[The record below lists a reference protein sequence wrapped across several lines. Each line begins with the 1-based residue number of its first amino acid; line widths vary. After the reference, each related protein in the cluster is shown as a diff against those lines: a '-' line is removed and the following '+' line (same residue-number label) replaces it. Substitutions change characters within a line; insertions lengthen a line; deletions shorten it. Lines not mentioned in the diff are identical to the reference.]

1 MNNKLN
7 YMNWRFVII
16 AAVILACLVTIIL
29 KIFSIQFFESNFLQN
44 EGNKRYVKYKD
55 VVPVRGT
62 IYDRNNF
69 PLAVSVINYDLYA
82 LKGFTKYQLLNISE
96 KIELDIDPKIDAFNK
111 KTLLKKNIPNE
122 MLVEIRNSRFKNIE
136 VEVRHSRHYPL
147 GDQIAPLIGFYG
159 KDGAQEGL
167 EKSYDTVLSGKKGRQ
182 KFFKNAKQEIIS
194 KPIEVSRTI
203 QGNDIYLTIDS
214 TLQFYAYKFLAE
226 AIRSN
231 NAKSGTAI
239 ILNNLDG
246 EILAMASY
254 PSYNPNHPQRK
265 IQKNRA
271 LVDAYELGSVLKP
284 IVLSKALEENI
295 VNIDQYIDIPKR
307 LNLNDKIIVDSK
319 QYEKLTP
326 AEIISYSSQIGASKI
341 ALELGYNDLK
351 SNFFEFGFTKP
362 ISINF
367 PSSAFG
373 YMSIKDKIIDKELAS
388 LGYGYG
394 LTVSPFQLASAYS
407 VFANNGIFKDFK
419 LLKDAEVH
427 SRRVISQSTASN
439 ILKALEMV
447 TIDGTGKAANVN
459 GFSQG
464 GKTGTAHQI
473 KAGSGYAEDL
483 YRASFVGIT
492 PLNKQSLTIFVSIDD
507 PGLNS
512 YTGGAVAAPVFAKIA
527 ENTLNH
533 LGYFEDE
540 WIWRNIR
547 YKNSWKY

>member
-7 YMNWRFVII
+7 YLNWRFILI
-16 AAVILACLVTIIL
+16 AAAIFACLVTIIF
-29 KIFSIQFFESNFLQN
+29 KIFSIHFFESNFLQN

-82 LKGFTKYQLLNISE
+82 LKGFSKSQLLSMSE
-96 KIELDIDPKIDAFNK
+96 KIEMDIDPKIEAFNK
-111 KTLLKKNIPNE
+111 KTLLKKNISNE
-122 MLVEIRNSRFKNIE
+122 MLLEIRNSRFKNIE
-136 VEVRHSRHYPL
+136 IEIRHSRHYPL

-167 EKSYDTVLSGKKGRQ
+167 EKSYDMVLSGKKGRQ
-182 KFFKNAKQEIIS
+182 KYFKNAKQEIIS
-194 KPIEVSRTI
+194 KPIEVSRTV

-214 TLQFYAYKFLAE
+214 TLQFYAYKFLVE
-226 AIRSN
+226 AIKSN

-246 EILAMASY
+246 EVMAMASY

-284 IVLSKALEENI
+284 IVLSKALEEDI
-295 VNIDQYIDIPKR
+295 VNIDQYIDIPRR

-341 ALELGYNDLK
+341 ALELGYKDLK
-351 SNFFEFGFTKP
+351 SNFYEFGFTKP

-367 PSSAFG
+367 PSSALG

-394 LTVSPFQLASAYS
+394 LTISPFQIASAYS

-427 SRRVISQSTASN
+427 SRRIISQSTALN

-447 TIDGTGKAANVN
+447 TTDGTGKAANVN

-464 GKTGTAHQI
+464 GKTGTTHKI
-473 KAGSGYAEDL
+473 RAGSGYAEDL
-483 YRASFVGIT
+483 YRASFIGIT
-492 PLNKQSLTIFVSIDD
+492 PLSEQSLTIFVCIDD

-512 YTGGAVAAPVFAKIA
+512 YSGGSVAAPVFAKIA
-527 ENTLNH
+527 ENSLNH

-540 WIWRNIR
+540 
-547 YKNSWKY
+547 

>member
-7 YMNWRFVII
+7 YINWRFILI
-16 AAVILACLVTIIL
+16 AAVILACSVTIIF
-29 KIFSIQFFESNFLQN
+29 KILSIQFFESNFLQN

-69 PLAVSVINYDLYA
+69 PLAVSIINYDLYA
-82 LKGFTKYQLLNISE
+82 LKGFTKSQLLNISE
-96 KIELDIDPKIDAFNK
+96 KIELDIDPKIEAFNK
-111 KTLLKKNIPNE
+111 KTLLKKNISNE
-122 MLVEIRNSRFKNIE
+122 MLLKIRNSRFKNIE
-136 VEVRHSRHYPL
+136 IEIRHSRHYPL

-182 KFFKNAKQEIIS
+182 KYFKNAKQEIIS

-203 QGNDIYLTIDS
+203 QGSDIYLTIDS
-214 TLQFYAYKFLAE
+214 TLQFYAYKFLVE
-226 AIRSN
+226 AIKSN

-295 VNIDQYIDIPKR
+295 VNIDQYIDIPRR

-326 AEIISYSSQIGASKI
+326 VEIISYSSQIGASKI
-341 ALELGYNDLK
+341 ALELGYKDLK
-351 SNFFEFGFTKP
+351 SNFYEFGFTKP

-373 YMSIKDKIIDKELAS
+373 YMSIKDKIVDKELAS

-394 LTVSPFQLASAYS
+394 LTISPFQLASAYS

-473 KAGSGYAEDL
+473 RAGSGYAEDL

-492 PLNKQSLTIFVSIDD
+492 PLSKQSLTIFVSIDD

-512 YTGGAVAAPVFAKIA
+512 YTGGSVAAPVFAKIA
-527 ENTLNH
+527 ENSLNH

-540 WIWRNIR
+540 
-547 YKNSWKY
+547 

>member
-7 YMNWRFVII
+7 YINWRFILI
-16 AAVILACLVTIIL
+16 AAVILACSVTIIF
-29 KIFSIQFFESNFLQN
+29 KILSIQFFESNFLQN

-69 PLAVSVINYDLYA
+69 PLAVSIINYDLYA
-82 LKGFTKYQLLNISE
+82 LKGFTKSQLLNISE
-96 KIELDIDPKIDAFNK
+96 KIELDIDPKIETFNK
-111 KTLLKKNIPNE
+111 KTLLKKNISNE
-122 MLVEIRNSRFKNIE
+122 MLLKIRNSRFKNIE
-136 VEVRHSRHYPL
+136 IEVRHSRHYPL

-182 KFFKNAKQEIIS
+182 KYFKNAKQEIIS

-203 QGNDIYLTIDS
+203 QGSDIYLTIDS
-214 TLQFYAYKFLAE
+214 TLQFYAYKFLVE
-226 AIRSN
+226 AIKSN

-295 VNIDQYIDIPKR
+295 VNIDQYIDIPRR

-326 AEIISYSSQIGASKI
+326 VEIISYSSQIGASKI
-341 ALELGYNDLK
+341 ALELGYKDLK
-351 SNFFEFGFTKP
+351 SNFYEFGFTKP

-373 YMSIKDKIIDKELAS
+373 YMSIKDKIVDKELAS

-394 LTVSPFQLASAYS
+394 LTISPYQLASAYS

-473 KAGSGYAEDL
+473 RAGSGYAEDL

-492 PLNKQSLTIFVSIDD
+492 PLSKQSLTIFVSIDD

-512 YTGGAVAAPVFAKIA
+512 YTGGSVAAPVFAKIA
-527 ENTLNH
+527 ENSLNH

-540 WIWRNIR
+540 
-547 YKNSWKY
+547 

>member
-7 YMNWRFVII
+7 YINWRFILI
-16 AAVILACLVTIIL
+16 AAVILACSVTIIF
-29 KIFSIQFFESNFLQN
+29 KILSIQFFESNFLQN

-69 PLAVSVINYDLYA
+69 PLAVSIINYDLYA
-82 LKGFTKYQLLNISE
+82 LKGFTKSQLLNISE
-96 KIELDIDPKIDAFNK
+96 KIELDIDPKIETFNK
-111 KTLLKKNIPNE
+111 KTLLKKNISNE
-122 MLVEIRNSRFKNIE
+122 MLLKIRNSRFKNIE
-136 VEVRHSRHYPL
+136 IEVRHSRHYPL

-182 KFFKNAKQEIIS
+182 KYFKNAKQEIIS

-214 TLQFYAYKFLAE
+214 TLQFYAYKFLVE
-226 AIRSN
+226 AIKSN

-246 EILAMASY
+246 EVLAMASY

-295 VNIDQYIDIPKR
+295 VNIDQYIDIPRR

-319 QYEKLTP
+319 QYDKLTP
-326 AEIISYSSQIGASKI
+326 VEIISYSSQIGASKI
-341 ALELGYNDLK
+341 ALELGYKDLK
-351 SNFFEFGFTKP
+351 SNFYEFGFTKP

-373 YMSIKDKIIDKELAS
+373 YMSIKDKIVDKELAS

-394 LTVSPFQLASAYS
+394 LTISPFQLASAYS

-439 ILKALEMV
+439 ILKALEMA

-473 KAGSGYAEDL
+473 RAGSGYAEDL

-492 PLNKQSLTIFVSIDD
+492 PLSKQSLTIFVSIDD

-512 YTGGAVAAPVFAKIA
+512 YTGGSVAAPVFAKIA
-527 ENTLNH
+527 ENSLNH

-540 WIWRNIR
+540 
-547 YKNSWKY
+547 

>member
-1 MNNKLN
+1 MNNKIN
-7 YMNWRFVII
+7 YINWRFILI
-16 AAVILACLVTIIL
+16 AAVISTCSLTIIF
-29 KIFSIQFFESNFLQN
+29 KIFSIQFFESKFLQN
-44 EGNKRYVKYKD
+44 EGTKRYVKYKD

-82 LKGFTKYQLLNISE
+82 LKGFTKSQLLNISE
-96 KIELDIDPKIDAFNK
+96 KLELDIDPKIEAFDK
-111 KTLLKKNIPNE
+111 KILLKKNISNE
-122 MLVEIRNSRFKNIE
+122 MLLKIRNSRFKNIE
-136 VEVRHSRHYPL
+136 IEVRHSRHYPL

-182 KFFKNAKQEIIS
+182 KYFKNAKQEIIS
-194 KPIEVSRTI
+194 KPIELSRTI

-214 TLQFYAYKFLAE
+214 TLQFYAYKFLVE
-226 AIRSN
+226 AIKSN

-239 ILNNLDG
+239 ILDNLDG
-246 EILAMASY
+246 EVLAMASY

-284 IVLSKALEENI
+284 IVLPKALEEKI
-295 VNIDQYIDIPKR
+295 VNIDQYIDIPRR

-319 QYEKLTP
+319 QYEKLTS

-341 ALELGYNDLK
+341 ALELGYNDLR
-351 SNFFEFGFTKP
+351 SNFYEFGFTKP

-373 YMSIKDKIIDKELAS
+373 YMSIKDKIVDKELAS

-394 LTVSPFQLASAYS
+394 LTISPFQLASAYS

-427 SRRVISQSTASN
+427 SRRIISQSTASN

-473 KAGSGYAEDL
+473 RAGSGYAEDL

-492 PLNKQSLTIFVSIDD
+492 PLRKKSLTIFVSIDD

-512 YTGGAVAAPVFAKIA
+512 YTGGSVAAPVFAKIA
-527 ENTLNH
+527 ENSLNH

-540 WIWRNIR
+540 
-547 YKNSWKY
+547 

>member
-1 MNNKLN
+1 MNNKVN
-7 YMNWRFVII
+7 YINWRLAII
-16 AAVILACLVTIIL
+16 AAVILACLLTIIF

-55 VVPVRGT
+55 IVPVRGT

-82 LKGFTKYQLLNISE
+82 LKGFTKSQLLNISE
-96 KIELDIDPKIDAFNK
+96 KIELDIDPKIEAFNK
-111 KTLLKKNIPNE
+111 KTLLKKNVSNE
-122 MLVEIRNSRFKNIE
+122 MLLKIINSRFKNIE
-136 VEVRHSRHYPL
+136 IEVRHSRHYPL

-182 KFFKNAKQEIIS
+182 KYFKNAKQEIIS
-194 KPIEVSRTI
+194 KPIEVSKTI

-214 TLQFYAYKFLAE
+214 TLQFYAYKFLVE
-226 AIRSN
+226 AIKSN

-246 EILAMASY
+246 EVLAMASY

-295 VNIDQYIDIPKR
+295 VNIDQYIDIPSR

-319 QYEKLTP
+319 KYEKLTS

-373 YMSIKDKIIDKELAS
+373 YMSIKDKIVDKELAS

-394 LTVSPFQLASAYS
+394 LTISPFQLASAYS

-447 TIDGTGKAANVN
+447 TIEGTGKAANVN

-473 KAGSGYAEDL
+473 RAGSGYAEDL

-492 PLNKQSLTIFVSIDD
+492 PLSKQSLTIFVSIDD

-512 YTGGAVAAPVFAKIA
+512 YTGGSVAAPVFAKIA
-527 ENTLNH
+527 ENSLNH

-540 WIWRNIR
+540 
-547 YKNSWKY
+547 

>member
-1 MNNKLN
+1 MNNKIN
-7 YMNWRFVII
+7 YINWRFILI
-16 AAVILACLVTIIL
+16 AAVISTCSLTIIF
-29 KIFSIQFFESNFLQN
+29 KIFSIQFFESKFLQN
-44 EGNKRYVKYKD
+44 EGTKRYVKYKD

-82 LKGFTKYQLLNISE
+82 LKGFTKSQLLNISE
-96 KIELDIDPKIDAFNK
+96 KIELDIDPKIEAFDK
-111 KTLLKKNIPNE
+111 KILLKKNISNE
-122 MLVEIRNSRFKNIE
+122 MLLKIRNSRFKNIE
-136 VEVRHSRHYPL
+136 IEVRHSRHYPL

-182 KFFKNAKQEIIS
+182 KYFKNAKQEIIS
-194 KPIEVSRTI
+194 KPIELSRTI

-214 TLQFYAYKFLAE
+214 TLQFYAYKFLVE
-226 AIRSN
+226 AIKSN

-239 ILNNLDG
+239 ILDNLDG
-246 EILAMASY
+246 EVLAMASY

-284 IVLSKALEENI
+284 IVLSKALEEKI
-295 VNIDQYIDIPKR
+295 VNIDQYIDIPRR

-319 QYEKLTP
+319 QYEKLTS

-341 ALELGYNDLK
+341 ALELGYNDLR
-351 SNFFEFGFTKP
+351 SNFYEFGFTKP

-373 YMSIKDKIIDKELAS
+373 YMSIKDKIVDKELAS

-394 LTVSPFQLASAYS
+394 LTISPFQLASAYS

-427 SRRVISQSTASN
+427 SRRIISQSTASN

-473 KAGSGYAEDL
+473 RAGSGYAEDS

-492 PLNKQSLTIFVSIDD
+492 PLNEQSLTIFVSIDD

-512 YTGGAVAAPVFAKIA
+512 YSGGTVAAPVFAKIA
-527 ENTLNH
+527 ENSLNH

-540 WIWRNIR
+540 
-547 YKNSWKY
+547 